1 MHVGLLLTAVS
12 TAGALVACTTNP
24 SARSGSAIAI
34 GGTTTPTDGSVDYGT
49 ALQVWSGSA
58 WVAYTPGA
66 LVTLDSAG
74 IALVRSAIV
83 NDTPYEGAQTFNLVA
98 SVSGG
103 LSATGVGTI
112 HDDGTGGYYPE
123 IGRAHV

>member
-34 GGTTTPTDGSVDYGT
+34 GGTTTTPDTTDVPLTTDSVPVETAPVETEAPTT
-49 ALQVWSGSA
+49 AE
-58 WVAYTPGA
+58 PK
-66 LVTLDSAG
+66 
-74 IALVRSAIV
+74 
-83 NDTPYEGAQTFNLVA
+83 
-98 SVSGG
+98 
-103 LSATGVGTI
+103 
-112 HDDGTGGYYPE
+112 